1 MMQINNNLN
10 SMIQLEK
17 KLEESASA
25 LARLNSSS
33 SEASENKENDFTKK
47 ERIIENKLTDINI
60 TDEIVK
66 QIEIPIAYSVNA
78 NVISVQNAMHA
89 TILDIKA

>member
-1 MMQINNNLN
+1 MQINSNIN

-25 LARLNSSS
+25 LAKLNIS
-33 SEASENKENDFTKK
+33 NDQTGDKHDNSFTKK
-47 ERIIENKLTDINI
+47 EPIIQEEPSNTTI
-60 TDEIVK
+60 TDEVVK

-78 NVISVQNAMHA
+78 NVISVQNTLHQ
-89 TILDIKA
+89 TVLDIKA

>member
-1 MMQINNNLN
+1 MQINNNLN

-47 ERIIENKLTDINI
+47 ERIIENKLADINI

>member
-1 MMQINNNLN
+1 MQVNNNLN

-17 KLEESASA
+17 KLEESTAA
-25 LARLNSSS
+25 LAKLNSSS
-33 SEASENKENDFTKK
+33 SQTGERHDNNFKK
-47 ERIIENKLTDINI
+47 NEKTVKNELSSVNI

-66 QIEIPIAYSVNA
+66 QIELPIAYSVNA
-78 NVISVQNAMHA
+78 NVISVQNAIHD